1 MSSKVF
7 KLDENVLFGV
17 VYIPPECTSYSSQE
31 AFNDIYFDIR
41 YFARLYEYISLAG
54 NCNTRITE
62 LNDFSVFT
70 ENYFLNEDT
79 YLLEQCTS
87 FLTDSNLPLKKNGL
101 DNGQNKS
108 GKLLINLCKGHIVL
122 YLSQNTL
129 CWCSQA
135 TQYYCFVIYGILELL
150 EQKEK
155 VTCLC
160 IYILQKGFP
169 YCVVWWLMIQVTYV

>member
-54 NCNTRITE
+54 NCNARITY
-62 LNDFSVFT
+62 LNLFSKWGHIFT
-70 ENYFLNEDT
+70 RT
-79 YLLEQCTS
+79 VYL
-87 FLTDSNLPLKKNGL
+87 FSNRFKFT
-101 DNGQNKS
+101 NGQNKS

-150 EQKEK
+150 EQKKK
-155 VTCLC
+155 VTCVC

>member
-17 VYIPPECTSYSSQE
+17 VYIPPEWTSYSSQE

-70 ENYFLNEDT
+70 DYYFLNEDT

-87 FLTDSNLPLKKNGL
+87 FLTD
-101 DNGQNKS
+101 
-108 GKLLINLCKGHIVL
+108 
-122 YLSQNTL
+122 
-129 CWCSQA
+129 
-135 TQYYCFVIYGILELL
+135 
-150 EQKEK
+150 
-155 VTCLC
+155 
-160 IYILQKGFP
+160 
-169 YCVVWWLMIQVTYV
+169 